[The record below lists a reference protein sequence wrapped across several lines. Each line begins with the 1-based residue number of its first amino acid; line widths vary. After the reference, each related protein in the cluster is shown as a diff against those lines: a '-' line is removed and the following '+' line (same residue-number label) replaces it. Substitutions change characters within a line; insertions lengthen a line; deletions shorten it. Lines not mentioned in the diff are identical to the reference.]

1 MRRVLVA
8 GVLLCVAL
16 FGESA
21 FVMQVRLAAQA
32 GEVARARQFV
42 QAYGKARGQ
51 TPEYI
56 EALSWIARGELKAK
70 SYEQAESTAAEV
82 RKLVLARV
90 AKTKLDSD
98 PSYATALGASIEVQ
112 GLAAAATGRRDQ
124 AVGFLR
130 AEAERWKQ
138 TSIRARIR
146 KNLNLLSLEGKL
158 APPLVTSV
166 SLTARK
172 AQPLASKL
180 GHPVL
185 LFFWAHWCIDCKN
198 EVEIIARLQKAY
210 KSRGLEVVA
219 PTQHYG
225 YVEGGED
232 APRNVETV
240 YMRAIHKQ
248 FYSALGD
255 VEVPVSEESFG
266 QFGVSTT
273 PTLVL
278 VDAKG
283 IVRMYN
289 PGAMTYEQLAAKIE
303 PALGR

>member
-1 MRRVLVA
+1 MA
-8 GVLLCVAL
+8 GDG
-16 FGESA
+16 F
-21 FVMQVRLAAQA
+21 
-32 GEVARARQFV
+32 
-42 QAYGKARGQ
+42 
-51 TPEYI
+51 
-56 EALSWIARGELKAK
+56 
-70 SYEQAESTAAEV
+70 
-82 RKLVLARV
+82 
-90 AKTKLDSD
+90 
-98 PSYATALGASIEVQ
+98 Q

-124 AVGFLR
+124 GVAFLR
-130 AEAERWKQ
+130 EEAARWKQ
-138 TSIRARIR
+138 TSIRARIQ
-146 KNLNLLSLEGKL
+146 KNLNLLSLEGKP
-158 APPLVTSV
+158 APPLMTSV

-172 AQPLASKL
+172 AQPLASKV

-198 EVEIIARLQKAY
+198 EVEIIARAQKAY
-210 KSRGLEVVA
+210 KARGLEVVA

-232 APRNVETV
+232 APRNIETV
-240 YMRAIHKQ
+240 YMRAVHKQ

-266 QFGVSTT
+266 QYGVSTT

-283 IVRMYN
+283 IVRLYN

-303 PALGR
+303 SALAR